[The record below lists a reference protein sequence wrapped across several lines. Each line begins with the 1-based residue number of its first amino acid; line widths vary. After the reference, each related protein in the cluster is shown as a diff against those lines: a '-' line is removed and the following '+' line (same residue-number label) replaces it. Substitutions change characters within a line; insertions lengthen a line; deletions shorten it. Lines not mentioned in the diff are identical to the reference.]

1 MLAGLLAAG
10 LTISPVCAAEADSGG
25 SEAFSENVMAD
36 EGGDFSAETG
46 SDEAFSEIA
55 IPGAWED
62 SSAEAGL
69 DEAMPADAM
78 GDESGDGSAG
88 AEEDQAFS
96 DNAVTAEGGDTAV
109 VTEEDQDFS
118 DNAVIAEDGDTAAV
132 TEEDQD
138 FSDIA
143 VTAEGSDTA
152 AVTEEDQDFSDI
164 AVTAE
169 GSDIAAGTEEDQAF
183 SDNAMTSEGGDTAA
197 VTEEDQAFSD
207 NAVTSEGG
215 DSALETGADQAF
227 FDNNDNNI
235 YEDPDFLVEDGPF
248 ETEVSGEEL
257 ADSAGN
263 DEVPDLSSLPIL
275 PTDVSSASNG
285 CILVGL
291 HGVYVED
298 VTAALDRINEIRREA
313 CMEGVKNPDT
323 GAPLTMADYVPIKW
337 SHELEWIARI
347 RAAESSLTM
356 QHKRTNGSVCF
367 DIVSPGGVSSYGEVL
382 AWNWGNSVIAGINQW
397 YGEKTDW
404 VNNTGKETG
413 HYTQMIDPTH
423 TYVGVGTFLNSGARY
438 YNTTAGQYSGASS
451 MDESAVGFSGEC
463 IQMVEVGTGNLD
475 SSAVMQGSVTCT
487 AGESIPH
494 ILTTGITYEKGHS
507 EGLILMD
514 GVNWTSSDGNVVRIS
529 GDGTTEAVTCGQAV
543 ISAQVPEAGLGAQ
556 AGFTVDHVRTVMP
569 AAEATCT
576 ETGLTEGLCCAN
588 CGEVFEPQQIIDKL
602 PHNYSNWTVTL
613 EPACTK
619 AGKKEK
625 VCGMCGGKLEEVIPA
640 TGHSLVNDPAEAPT
654 CTEKGKTAGKHCSVC
669 GAIVEAQEEIPATG
683 HSWESFYTTDIP
695 ASYTAEGSESIH
707 CSVCDEIREDSVR
720 EIPKLEKIPVSEI
733 RMNLTEAELRED
745 ETVTLSAQALPD
757 NAYNRNLI
765 WASSDEEVAEV
776 DSRGHVIGHK
786 AGTAVITVTAEDGGG
801 AEASCTITVKPPLV
815 TITIDAN
822 GGKINSEYD
831 DAGEGVVTGASSI
844 IRKADKGSC
853 VVISSR
859 HLSNTNKSLILAGWS
874 QKRGGEIVT
883 GFNDIFTASSDCTLY
898 AVWVPG
904 RKTGSRKYGDLNGND
919 DLDSGDILVI
929 RRYISALG
937 DSEVREKHPDWIRA
951 GDDFE
956 AMDLDHNGFIEEAD
970 CMLIMQHIAA
980 RNNEETMAAHPDW
993 TITETFDVYE
1003 EAISLSSANTVIS
1016 GLTDRTYTGSGIVQT
1031 LKVVTDGVTLVQGTD
1046 YTAAYKNNINAGTA
1060 TVTVTGKGDYTGS
1073 VSAAFKIAK
1082 AAQTITASNL
1092 SLTYAKTGTITASG
1106 NKGALTYKSSNTAV
1120 AVVDT
1125 AGKVTAKGAGTAA
1138 ITITAAATSNYSA
1151 AAKTVT
1157 VTVAKAVQTITA
1169 KSAASSVAVGR
1180 TTTVSITGAKGT
1192 KSFKSSDTTIATVS
1206 SAGTVTARK
1215 VGTVRIT
1222 ATSASTSN
1230 YKAASKTVT
1239 VKVVPAATTSL
1250 TAANLATGI
1259 KLTWKKVTG
1268 ANGYKVYRGS
1278 TLIKTI
1284 ASGSTVTFTDTKAN
1298 TNGARY
1304 VYKLVAKASTGDST
1318 LSKTRGIYRVSRSA
1332 VTSVKNSASRKMT
1345 VKWGKNP
1352 KASGYQVQYSTSKTF
1367 AGGNKIVSAAG
1378 TSTVSKVIASLTRGK
1393 TYYVRVRAYKTVN
1406 NVKFFSAW
1414 SAAKSVKIT
1423 K

>member
-1 MLAGLLAAG
+1 MKREARKKQWLSVMLAGLLAAG

-25 SEAFSENVMAD
+25 SEAFSENVMAG
-36 EGGDFSAETG
+36 EGGDFSAGTG
-46 SDEAFSEIA
+46 SEEAFSEIA
-55 IPGAWED
+55 IPVAGED
-62 SSAEAGL
+62 SSAEAWS
-69 DEAMPADAM
+69 DEAMPDDAM
-78 GDESGDGSAG
+78 GDEGGDGSAG
-88 AEEDQAFS
+88 
-96 DNAVTAEGGDTAV
+96 
-109 VTEEDQDFS
+109 
-118 DNAVIAEDGDTAAV
+118 IK
-132 TEEDQD
+132 
-138 FSDIA
+138 
-143 VTAEGSDTA
+143 
-152 AVTEEDQDFSDI
+152 
-164 AVTAE
+164 
-169 GSDIAAGTEEDQAF
+169 EDQAF
-183 SDNAMTSEGGDTAA
+183 SDNAMTDEGGDTAV

-207 NAVTSEGG
+207 NAVTAEGG

-248 ETEVSGEEL
+248 ETEISGEES
-257 ADSAGN
+257 ADFAGT

-382 AWNWGNSVIAGINQW
+382 AWNQGNSVIAGINQW

-463 IQMVEVGTGNLD
+463 IQMVEVDTGYLD

-494 ILTTGITYEKGHS
+494 ILTTGITYEKSHS

-569 AAEATCT
+569 AVEATCT

-602 PHNYSNWTVTL
+602 PHNYSNWAVTL
-613 EPACTK
+613 EPSCTK

-707 CSVCDEIREDSVR
+707 CAVCDAIREDSVR
-720 EIPKLEKIPVSEI
+720 VIPKLEKIPVSEI
-733 RMNLTEAELRED
+733 QMNLTEAELRED

-859 HLSNTNKSLILAGWS
+859 HLSNTNESLILAGWS
-874 QKRGGEIVT
+874 QKRGGKIVT

-993 TITETFDVYE
+993 IITETFDVYE

-1016 GLTDRTYTGSGIVQT
+1016 GVTDRTYTGSGIVQT
-1031 LKVVTDGVTLVQGTD
+1031 LKVVTDGVTLDQGTH
-1046 YTAAYKNNINAGTA
+1046 YTVAYKNNINAGTA

-1082 AAQTITASNL
+1082 AA
-1092 SLTYAKTGTITASG
+1092 
-1106 NKGALTYKSSNTAV
+1106 
-1120 AVVDT
+1120 
-1125 AGKVTAKGAGTAA
+1125 
-1138 ITITAAATSNYSA
+1138 
-1151 AAKTVT
+1151 
-1157 VTVAKAVQTITA
+1157 QTITA

-1284 ASGSTVTFTDTKAN
+1284 ASGSTVAFTDTKAN

>member
-25 SEAFSENVMAD
+25 SEAFSENVMAG
-36 EGGDFSAETG
+36 EGGDFSAGTG
-46 SDEAFSEIA
+46 SEEAFSEIA
-55 IPGAWED
+55 IPVAGED
-62 SSAEAGL
+62 SSAEAWS
-69 DEAMPADAM
+69 DEAMPDDAM
-78 GDESGDGSAG
+78 GDEGGDGSAG
-88 AEEDQAFS
+88 
-96 DNAVTAEGGDTAV
+96 
-109 VTEEDQDFS
+109 
-118 DNAVIAEDGDTAAV
+118 IK
-132 TEEDQD
+132 
-138 FSDIA
+138 
-143 VTAEGSDTA
+143 
-152 AVTEEDQDFSDI
+152 
-164 AVTAE
+164 
-169 GSDIAAGTEEDQAF
+169 EDQAF
-183 SDNAMTSEGGDTAA
+183 SDNAMTDEGGDTAV

-207 NAVTSEGG
+207 NAVTAEGG

-235 YEDPDFLVEDGPF
+235 YEDPDFLVEDGSF

-382 AWNWGNSVIAGINQW
+382 AWNQGNSVIAGINQW

-494 ILTTGITYEKGHS
+494 ILTTGITYEKSHS

-543 ISAQVPEAGLGAQ
+543 ISAQVPAAGLGAQ

-569 AAEATCT
+569 AVEATCT

-602 PHNYSNWTVTL
+602 PHNYSNWAVTL
-613 EPACTK
+613 EPSCTK

-654 CTEKGKTAGKHCSVC
+654 CTEKGKTAGRHCSVC

-683 HSWESFYTTDIP
+683 HSWETFYTTDIP

-707 CSVCDEIREDSVR
+707 CSVCDAIREDSVR
-720 EIPKLEKIPVSEI
+720 VIPKLEKIPVSEI
-733 RMNLTEAELRED
+733 RMNPTEAELREG

-822 GGKINSEYD
+822 GGVINSEYD

-859 HLSNTNKSLILAGWS
+859 HLSNTNESLILAGWS
-874 QKRGGEIVT
+874 QKRGGEIVA

-970 CMLIMQHIAA
+970 CMLIMQHMAA

-993 TITETFDVYE
+993 IITETFDVYE

-1016 GLTDRTYTGSGIVQT
+1016 GVTDRTYTGSGIVQT
-1031 LKVVTDGVTLVQGTD
+1031 LKVVTDGVTLDQGTH
-1046 YTAAYKNNINAGTA
+1046 YTVAYKNNINAGTA

-1082 AAQTITASNL
+1082 AAQTITA
-1092 SLTYAKTGTITASG
+1092 KP
-1106 NKGALTYKSSNTAV
+1106 
-1120 AVVDT
+1120 
-1125 AGKVTAKGAGTAA
+1125 
-1138 ITITAAATSNYSA
+1138 
-1151 AAKTVT
+1151 
-1157 VTVAKAVQTITA
+1157 
-1169 KSAASSVAVGR
+1169 AASSVAVGR

-1284 ASGSTVTFTDTKAN
+1284 ASGSTVAFTDTKAN
-1298 TNGARY
+1298 TNGTKY

>member
-25 SEAFSENVMAD
+25 SEAFSENVMAG
-36 EGGDFSAETG
+36 EGGDFSAGTG
-46 SDEAFSEIA
+46 SEEAFSEIA
-55 IPGAWED
+55 IPVAGED
-62 SSAEAGL
+62 SSAEAWS
-69 DEAMPADAM
+69 DEAMPDDAM
-78 GDESGDGSAG
+78 GDEGGDGSAG
-88 AEEDQAFS
+88 
-96 DNAVTAEGGDTAV
+96 
-109 VTEEDQDFS
+109 
-118 DNAVIAEDGDTAAV
+118 IK
-132 TEEDQD
+132 
-138 FSDIA
+138 
-143 VTAEGSDTA
+143 
-152 AVTEEDQDFSDI
+152 
-164 AVTAE
+164 
-169 GSDIAAGTEEDQAF
+169 EDQAF
-183 SDNAMTSEGGDTAA
+183 SDNAMTDEGGDTAV

-207 NAVTSEGG
+207 NAVTAEGG

-248 ETEVSGEEL
+248 ETEISGEES
-257 ADSAGN
+257 ADFAGT

-382 AWNWGNSVIAGINQW
+382 AWNQGNSVIAGINQW

-494 ILTTGITYEKGHS
+494 ILTTGITYEKSHS

-569 AAEATCT
+569 AVEATCT

-602 PHNYSNWTVTL
+602 PHNYSNWAVTL
-613 EPACTK
+613 EPSCTK

-707 CSVCDEIREDSVR
+707 CSVCDAIREDSVR
-720 EIPKLEKIPVSEI
+720 VIPKLEKIPVSEI
-733 RMNLTEAELRED
+733 RMNPTEAELREG

-822 GGKINSEYD
+822 GGVINSEYD

-874 QKRGGEIVT
+874 QKRGGEIVA

-970 CMLIMQHIAA
+970 CMLIMQHMAA

-993 TITETFDVYE
+993 IITETFDVYE

-1016 GLTDRTYTGSGIVQT
+1016 GVTDRTYTGSGIVQT
-1031 LKVVTDGVTLVQGTD
+1031 LKVVTDGVTLDQGTH
-1046 YTAAYKNNINAGTA
+1046 YTVAYKNNINAGTA

-1082 AAQTITASNL
+1082 AA
-1092 SLTYAKTGTITASG
+1092 
-1106 NKGALTYKSSNTAV
+1106 
-1120 AVVDT
+1120 
-1125 AGKVTAKGAGTAA
+1125 
-1138 ITITAAATSNYSA
+1138 
-1151 AAKTVT
+1151 
-1157 VTVAKAVQTITA
+1157 QTITA

-1284 ASGSTVTFTDTKAN
+1284 ASGSTVAFTDTKAN
-1298 TNGARY
+1298 TNGTKY

>member
-25 SEAFSENVMAD
+25 SEAFSENVMAG
-36 EGGDFSAETG
+36 EGGDFSAGTG
-46 SDEAFSEIA
+46 SEEAFSEIA
-55 IPGAWED
+55 IPVAGED
-62 SSAEAGL
+62 SSAEAWS
-69 DEAMPADAM
+69 DEAMPDDAM
-78 GDESGDGSAG
+78 GDEGGDGSAG
-88 AEEDQAFS
+88 IKEDQAFSDNAMTDEGGDAAAVTEEDQAFS
-96 DNAVTAEGGDTAV
+96 DNAVTAED
-109 VTEEDQDFS
+109 
-118 DNAVIAEDGDTAAV
+118 
-132 TEEDQD
+132 
-138 FSDIA
+138 
-143 VTAEGSDTA
+143 
-152 AVTEEDQDFSDI
+152 
-164 AVTAE
+164 
-169 GSDIAAGTEEDQAF
+169 
-183 SDNAMTSEGGDTAA
+183 GDTAA

-207 NAVTSEGG
+207 NAVTAEGG

-248 ETEVSGEEL
+248 ETEISGEES
-257 ADSAGN
+257 ADFAGT

-382 AWNWGNSVIAGINQW
+382 AWNQGNSVIAGINQW

-569 AAEATCT
+569 AVEATCT

-602 PHNYSNWTVTL
+602 PHNYSNWAVTL
-613 EPACTK
+613 EPSCTK

-654 CTEKGKTAGKHCSVC
+654 CTEKGKTAGRHCSVC

-683 HSWESFYTTDIP
+683 HSWETFYTTDIP

-707 CSVCDEIREDSVR
+707 CAVCDAIREDSVR
-720 EIPKLEKIPVSEI
+720 VIPKLEKIPVSEI
-733 RMNLTEAELRED
+733 QMNLTEAELRED

-859 HLSNTNKSLILAGWS
+859 PNKSLILAGWS
-874 QKRGGEIVT
+874 QKRGGEIVA

-970 CMLIMQHIAA
+970 CMLIMQHMAA

-993 TITETFDVYE
+993 IITETFDVYE

-1016 GLTDRTYTGSGIVQT
+1016 GVTDRTYTGSGIVQT

-1046 YTAAYKNNINAGTA
+1046 YTVAYKNNINAGTA

-1082 AAQTITASNL
+1082 AA
-1092 SLTYAKTGTITASG
+1092 
-1106 NKGALTYKSSNTAV
+1106 
-1120 AVVDT
+1120 
-1125 AGKVTAKGAGTAA
+1125 
-1138 ITITAAATSNYSA
+1138 
-1151 AAKTVT
+1151 
-1157 VTVAKAVQTITA
+1157 QTITA

-1284 ASGSTVTFTDTKAN
+1284 ASGSTVAFTDTKAN